1 MIVAARLSLCS
12 LLLLIP
18 SLACLSPGGRDLS
31 RLAPEERTAFVV
43 NFKNATFQ
51 PDVNVE
57 LTQLVIEEGE
67 RRGRLQIS
75 DERGAARYVIY
86 GEVVLYRKEGRM
98 FDNFRAATRYEM
110 IVACRLR
117 LRESAAPGAE
127 DAGVFFSEE
136 LSARTEYTESE
147 GAIETE
153 RRARLRLLRQLA
165 SRIHQAVEFAIDDHA
180 GPSGAENRGSER

>member
-1 MIVAARLSLCS
+1 MRRVARLIFGFI
-12 LLLLIP
+12 LLSGLLP
-18 SLACLSPGGRDLS
+18 ACLSVGGRDLS
-31 RLAPEERTAFVV
+31 RLPPDQRSAFVV
-43 NFKNATFQ
+43 NFRNVTFQ

-67 RRGRLQIS
+67 RRGQLEMS
-75 DERGAARYVIY
+75 GERNAARYVIY

-98 FDNFRAATRYEM
+98 FDNFRAATRYEL

-165 SRIHQAVEFAIDDHA
+165 SRIHQAVEVAIDDHA
-180 GPSGAENRGSER
+180 GRARAENRGTER